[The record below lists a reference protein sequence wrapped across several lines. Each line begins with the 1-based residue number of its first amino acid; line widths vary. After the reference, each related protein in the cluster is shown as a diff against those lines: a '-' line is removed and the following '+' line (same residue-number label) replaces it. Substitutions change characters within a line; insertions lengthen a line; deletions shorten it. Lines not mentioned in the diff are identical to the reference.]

1 MKTVLSVDVAKNKS
15 MIMLMNSE
23 GEIFIDT
30 KEINHNLEDFEK
42 VKEIIVD
49 SLSCDESQVTMEAN
63 LKDDLE
69 ADSLDAVELIMQIE
83 EEFEVEIPDEVAS
96 NMKTVKDIVD
106 YIEANK

>member
-1 MKTVLSVDVAKNKS
+1 M
-15 MIMLMNSE
+15 
-23 GEIFIDT
+23 
-30 KEINHNLEDFEK
+30 DFEK

-106 YIEANK
+106 ILKQTNSKEVSLRRLYIL